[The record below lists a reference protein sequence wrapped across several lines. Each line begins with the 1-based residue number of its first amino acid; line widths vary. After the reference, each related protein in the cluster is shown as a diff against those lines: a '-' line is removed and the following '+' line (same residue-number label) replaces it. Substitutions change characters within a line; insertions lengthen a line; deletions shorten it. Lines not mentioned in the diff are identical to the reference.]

1 MLSLSLNGNGSKYKE
16 VRLVA
21 HGMLQ
26 CTNLLYFLSL
36 YALSATLL
44 IYGKN
49 SIEKN
54 GIVKTYKV
62 KENYGFTYA
71 IRKTFIGCE
80 NINNLI
86 NHFKEC
92 IENDFA
98 VKVWC
103 IDPINQIL
111 EKTKPISN
119 L

>member
-1 MLSLSLNGNGSKYKE
+1 MECKTYEFNHKNDHYSIKDNGNK
-16 VRLVA
+16 
-21 HGMLQ
+21 
-26 CTNLLYFLSL
+26 T
-36 YALSATLL
+36 
-44 IYGKN
+44 I

-62 KENYGFTYA
+62 KEYYGDFTYA

-80 NINNLI
+80 NINDMI

-98 VKVWC
+98 VEVWC
-103 IDPINQIL
+103 IDPINHIL

>member
-1 MLSLSLNGNGSKYKE
+1 MKYKTYE
-16 VRLVA
+16 F
-21 HGMLQ
+21 
-26 CTNLLYFLSL
+26 N
-36 YALSATLL
+36 
-44 IYGKN
+44 YGNDHYSIKGN
-49 SIEKN
+49 ENKTISIEKN
-54 GIVKTYKV
+54 GIVKTYRV

-80 NINNLI
+80 NINDLI

-103 IDPINQIL
+103 IDPINRLL
-111 EKTKPISN
+111 EITKTISN

>member
-1 MLSLSLNGNGSKYKE
+1 MEHKTYESYTTYKE
-16 VRLVA
+16 VKQN
-21 HGMLQ
+21 GYSFKNIK
-26 CTNLLYFLSL
+26 TFEFN
-36 YALSATLL
+36 
-44 IYGKN
+44 YGNDHYSIKDN
-49 SIEKN
+49 ENKTISIEKN

-62 KENYGFTYA
+62 KEYYGFTYA

-80 NINNLI
+80 NINDLI

-103 IDPINQIL
+103 IDPINRLL

>member
-1 MLSLSLNGNGSKYKE
+1 MKYKTYE
-16 VRLVA
+16 F
-21 HGMLQ
+21 
-26 CTNLLYFLSL
+26 N
-36 YALSATLL
+36 
-44 IYGKN
+44 YGNDHYSIKDN
-49 SIEKN
+49 ENKTISIEKN
-54 GIVKTYKV
+54 GFVKTYRV

-103 IDPINQIL
+103 IDPINKIL
-111 EKTKPISN
+111 EITKPVSN

>member
-1 MLSLSLNGNGSKYKE
+1 MKYKTYE
-16 VRLVA
+16 F
-21 HGMLQ
+21 
-26 CTNLLYFLSL
+26 N
-36 YALSATLL
+36 
-44 IYGKN
+44 YGNDHYSIKDN
-49 SIEKN
+49 ENKTISIEKN
-54 GIVKTYKV
+54 GFVKTYKV

-103 IDPINQIL
+103 IDPINKIL
-111 EKTKPISN
+111 EITKPVSN

>member
-1 MLSLSLNGNGSKYKE
+1 MKYKTYE
-16 VRLVA
+16 F
-21 HGMLQ
+21 
-26 CTNLLYFLSL
+26 N
-36 YALSATLL
+36 
-44 IYGKN
+44 YGNDRYSIKGN
-49 SIEKN
+49 ENKTISIEKN

-98 VKVWC
+98 VEAWC

>member
-1 MLSLSLNGNGSKYKE
+1 MKYKTYE
-16 VRLVA
+16 F
-21 HGMLQ
+21 
-26 CTNLLYFLSL
+26 N
-36 YALSATLL
+36 
-44 IYGKN
+44 YGNDHYSIKGN
-49 SIEKN
+49 ENKTISIEKN
-54 GIVKTYKV
+54 GIVKTYRV

-80 NINNLI
+80 NINDLI

-103 IDPINQIL
+103 IDPINRLL
-111 EKTKPISN
+111 EITKPISN

>member
-1 MLSLSLNGNGSKYKE
+1 MKYKTYE
-16 VRLVA
+16 F
-21 HGMLQ
+21 
-26 CTNLLYFLSL
+26 N
-36 YALSATLL
+36 
-44 IYGKN
+44 YGNDHYSIKDN
-49 SIEKN
+49 ENKTISIEKN
-54 GIVKTYKV
+54 GFVKTYRV

-103 IDPINQIL
+103 IDPINKIL
-111 EKTKPISN
+111 EITKPISN

>member
-1 MLSLSLNGNGSKYKE
+1 MKYKTYE
-16 VRLVA
+16 F
-21 HGMLQ
+21 
-26 CTNLLYFLSL
+26 N
-36 YALSATLL
+36 
-44 IYGKN
+44 YGNDHYSIKDN
-49 SIEKN
+49 ENKTISIEKN
-54 GIVKTYKV
+54 RFVKTYKV

-103 IDPINQIL
+103 IDPINKIL
-111 EKTKPISN
+111 EITKPVSN

>member
-1 MLSLSLNGNGSKYKE
+1 MKYKTYE
-16 VRLVA
+16 F
-21 HGMLQ
+21 
-26 CTNLLYFLSL
+26 N
-36 YALSATLL
+36 
-44 IYGKN
+44 YGNDHYSIKGN
-49 SIEKN
+49 ENKTISIEKN
-54 GIVKTYKV
+54 GFVKTYKV

-71 IRKTFIGCE
+71 IKKTFIGCE

-111 EKTKPISN
+111 EKTKPVSN

>member
-1 MLSLSLNGNGSKYKE
+1 MEHKTYESYTTYKE
-16 VRLVA
+16 VKSNGYSFRNIE
-21 HGMLQ
+21 
-26 CTNLLYFLSL
+26 TFEFS
-36 YALSATLL
+36 
-44 IYGKN
+44 YGNDHYSIKDN
-49 SIEKN
+49 ENKTISIEKN

-62 KENYGFTYA
+62 KEYYGFTYA

-80 NINNLI
+80 NINDLI

-98 VKVWC
+98 VKAWC
-103 IDPINQIL
+103 INPINQIL

>member
-1 MLSLSLNGNGSKYKE
+1 MIFSYHFLPISMLEEPENK
-16 VRLVA
+16 
-21 HGMLQ
+21 
-26 CTNLLYFLSL
+26 T
-36 YALSATLL
+36 
-44 IYGKN
+44 I

-62 KENYGFTYA
+62 KEYYGFTYA

-103 IDPINQIL
+103 IDPINRLL
-111 EKTKPISN
+111 EITKPISN